1 MFDAGDC
8 DVCFD
13 YEEIKDETRPGRKR
27 TIGFAFSVIS
37 KKKRVVQEKKELP
50 SYLIPQ
56 YNKRLVELRSV
67 LIPFFSRS
75 LDKNWPVHAI
85 NELGKQ
91 VQKDM
96 KLLDKVER
104 YVSNTIN
111 DFHNGKIKSVAAA
124 VRGWFR
130 KNLGII

>member
-1 MFDAGDC
+1 M
-8 DVCFD
+8 
-13 YEEIKDETRPGRKR
+13 
-27 TIGFAFSVIS
+27 
-37 KKKRVVQEKKELP
+37 L
-50 SYLIPQ
+50 
-56 YNKRLVELRSV
+56 LRSFSTWGDDV
-67 LIPFFSRS
+67 ATQGAIITPFSRS

-111 DFHNGKIKSVAAA
+111 DFNNGKIKSVAAA